1 MTTKKPKPLTILGA
15 PLRKTKYGWT
25 AKTKLGRVRLYK
37 QLALVDAC
45 IELADGTWLE
55 LVEWFGLERVVLDC
69 ERMLRSIHRA
79 CQVKL

>member
-15 PLRKTKYGWT
+15 PLRKKKYEWT
-25 AKTKLGRVRLYK
+25 AKTKMGRVRLRY
-37 QLALVDAC
+37 QEAFIGAC
-45 IELADGTWLE
+45 IELADGTWIG
-55 LVEWFGLERVVLDC
+55 LVERFDLEDVVLDC